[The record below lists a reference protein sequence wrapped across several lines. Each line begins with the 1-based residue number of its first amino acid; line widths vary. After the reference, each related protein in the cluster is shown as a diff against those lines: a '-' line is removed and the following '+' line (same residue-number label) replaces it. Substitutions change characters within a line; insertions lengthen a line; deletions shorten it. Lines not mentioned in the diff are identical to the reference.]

1 VQRYEIAG
9 DIRMRIFIVC
19 ATISLQAQALPVAAA
34 SANKEIEL
42 FDKVGGWYLSNN
54 HLTVYNGGSGY
65 LRVEI
70 KNVNYMSGSINWYVE
85 TSGDTWDNR
94 FAVPT
99 SPKNGEMI
107 IEIWKEPRY
116 LLACFPTLTYPVYRI
131 TEAGEKVLIGKIY
144 IKIIE

>member
-1 VQRYEIAG
+1 MQRYEIAG

-42 FDKVGGWYLSNN
+42 FDKVGGWYPSNN

-99 SPKNGEMI
+99 SPKMVNDNRNLERTALSSGM
-107 IEIWKEPRY
+107 
-116 LLACFPTLTYPVYRI
+116 FPDADLSCLPNN
-131 TEAGEKVLIGKIY
+131 
-144 IKIIE
+144 